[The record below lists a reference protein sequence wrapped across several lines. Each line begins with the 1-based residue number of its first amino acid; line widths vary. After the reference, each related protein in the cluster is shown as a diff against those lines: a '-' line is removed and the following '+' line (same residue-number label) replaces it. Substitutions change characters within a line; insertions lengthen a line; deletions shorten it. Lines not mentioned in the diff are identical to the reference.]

1 MGYKSAESLLLESVE
16 TESPIQEGP
25 DVASWAVSRHLLAQ
39 DVMQHSVPAAN
50 VSHSVIDAIRM
61 MHKHCLIQL
70 PVQVIYGTDACERT
84 FVGTVRAKDIFD
96 AIVSSASSLE
106 RAYYDWHVLSLPV
119 STVMRHTVRSVSA
132 GDDLERVIST
142 MTVEHLDALMVLD
155 GTRGLGYVR
164 SSDVLDLL
172 IRLGNMFQLIL
183 GEGFQEMSTA
193 FSLSLLN
200 FAKMLQ
206 AGPFSVSRIM
216 TRLTM
221 FLEEQDD
228 MMKAMSIFASGYW
241 RYVPVLTA
249 EGGFSGILSDRDM
262 LRFLAGIRTG
272 DEIEEILFDG
282 KLSRSAMREKTICEI
297 MQRDIQTVSGET
309 PLWEACE
316 SLIRR
321 DQRCLAVHDNQ
332 KGFCGILSQS
342 DLIKGFSSLIQMYP
356 NVLNLLGSEDLRKG
370 AAGASL

>member
-1 MGYKSAESLLLESVE
+1 
-16 TESPIQEGP
+16 
-25 DVASWAVSRHLLAQ
+25 
-39 DVMQHSVPAAN
+39 
-50 VSHSVIDAIRM
+50 
-61 MHKHCLIQL
+61 
-70 PVQVIYGTDACERT
+70 
-84 FVGTVRAKDIFD
+84 
-96 AIVSSASSLE
+96 
-106 RAYYDWHVLSLPV
+106 
-119 STVMRHTVRSVSA
+119 MRHKVRSVSA

-216 TRLTM
+216 TRPTM